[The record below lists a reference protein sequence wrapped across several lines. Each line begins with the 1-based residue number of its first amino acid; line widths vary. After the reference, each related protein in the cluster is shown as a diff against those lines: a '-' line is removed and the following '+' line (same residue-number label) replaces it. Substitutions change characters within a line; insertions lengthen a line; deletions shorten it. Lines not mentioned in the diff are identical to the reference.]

1 MSKSSRIV
9 AAVCSV
15 ALLAETGA
23 AIAADGSS
31 QITVHAPTQLKAGQ
45 TAPFDVS
52 GVKAI
57 RRGQPIPAGYVLVGQ
72 QVDVSLG
79 AKYAGAALKFTCP
92 DAKRLKTFGVTGHAG
107 FFAPQN
113 YGDHRTA
120 TIMSF
125 RPRTCARRAGRCTRC
140 AAEHRLSFEL
150 REGEEPAGAAYALPR
165 WVPSS

>member
-15 ALLAETGA
+15 ALLAGTGA

-31 QITVHAPTQLKAGQ
+31 QVTVHAPTQLTAGQ
-45 TAPFDVS
+45 TAPFDAP

-57 RRGQPIPAGYVLVGQ
+57 RRGKPIPAGYVLVGQ

-79 AKYAGAALKFTCP
+79 AKTAGAALKFTCP

-125 RPRTCARRAGRCTRC
+125 PPP
-140 AAEHRLSFEL
+140 HL
-150 REGEEPAGAAYALPR
+150 RQASGTVYAVCR
-165 WVPSS
+165 